1 MLTKNQK
8 ARQDHEHAKAMLEE
22 NPDDFVSEIEAAE
35 LVTEYPISAI
45 NFISVREQVK
55 NLVDDG
61 SVDASWNEGVPYVD
75 FRTFNSWK
83 RMGRTVKRGS
93 KALIFVM
100 TFSGR
105 GEIPEDGSAPRRF
118 PVKAGIFHFSQTTEV
133 TRRLH
138 GE

>member
-75 FRTFNSWK
+75 FRAFNGWK
-83 RMGRTVKRGS
+83 SLGRTVKRGA
-93 KALIFVM
+93 KALIFVIAF
-100 TFSGR
+100 TGR
-105 GEIPEDGSAPRRF
+105 GQTPDDGSEPRRF
-118 PVKAGIFHFSQTTEV
+118 PINVGIFHFSQTTER
-133 TRRLH
+133 TRR
-138 GE
+138 